1 MQQQRMASHGWQ
13 PQEEGVKE
21 ICGLLHESKVPS
33 VDQSLVLQ
41 QLQRCNRFPDFNNYL
56 TFILCR
62 AEVLK
67 FSPTHLMFSLVGS
80 PPPTQPAHNT
90 HNVSRVHL
98 MMWYTCSGCLCICRD
113 CVACMYALQSTRR
126 MFLHHGSVAHC
137 SPGFVFLHWNLALC
151 HGRFSQA

>member
-1 MQQQRMASHGWQ
+1 MASHVWQ

-62 AEVLK
+62 AEVLN
-67 FSPTHLMFSLVGS
+67 FSSPTNLMFSLVGS
-80 PPPTQPAHNT
+80 PPPKKKPNLPTIPA
-90 HNVSRVHL
+90 
-98 MMWYTCSGCLCICRD
+98 MCLVYI
-113 CVACMYALQSTRR
+113 
-126 MFLHHGSVAHC
+126 
-137 SPGFVFLHWNLALC
+137 
-151 HGRFSQA
+151 